1 MSTLYFCRSQLARMI
16 WAPGTSPTTQES
28 THMSR
33 FSAIASLLAASAFN
47 SRLSTSSQRQT
58 RKLHAAQLNAAQRAG
73 K

>member
-1 MSTLYFCRSQLARMI
+1 
-16 WAPGTSPTTQES
+16 
-28 THMSR
+28 MSR

-58 RKLHAAQLNAAQRAG
+58 RKLHATQLNADQRAG